1 MNKVTQWIGR
11 QLSSALISRFRDANL
26 TICTPD
32 GVVHSLGHENHE
44 GFDPIRINDWS
55 FFWDLLMGHDLGLA
69 KSYLEKK
76 WEHGNLPVLFRQLAH
91 QADQISSVKSITL
104 APEKLYSKYIQRL
117 RSSNSMWRASRNI
130 SAHYDMSN
138 EFFENILDSSM
149 TYSCGIFENENNSLR
164 QAQEQ
169 KLDVLFY
176 NSGLE
181 VGQRILDIGCG
192 WGGLITRASQL
203 HGVHATGVTLSEQQY
218 NYSCSKNAQDDLVAS
233 QEILFQD
240 YRTISGEFD
249 HIFSVEMLEAVGF
262 KGIYQFFEK
271 CALLLKKGGTIQIQV
286 IIVPDERYES
296 YRRNCD
302 FIQKYIFPGG
312 ELPSLGVIEDAANK
326 FGFSLNRSQSIGEDY
341 VITLQKW
348 RERLHINAEKI
359 FKLGFSQ
366 RDFRRFDYYFSYCE
380 GAFEA
385 GHIDNFQLSYV
396 KE

>member
-104 APEKLYSKYIQRL
+104 APEKLYSKYFQRL
-117 RSSNSMWRASRNI
+117 RSSNSMWWASRNI

-149 TYSCGIFENENNSLR
+149 TYSCGIFENKNNSLR

-169 KLDVLFY
+169 KLDVLFD

-218 NYSCSKNAQDDLVAS
+218 NYSCSKNAQDHSGAS

-271 CALLLKKGGTIQIQV
+271 CALLLKKGGTIQILV
-286 IIVPDERYES
+286 IIVPDDRYES

-359 FKLGFSQ
+359 FELGFSQ

-385 GHIDNFQLSYV
+385 GHIDNLQLSYV

>member
-1 MNKVTQWIGR
+1 MGSEMCI
-11 QLSSALISRFRDANL
+11 RD
-26 TICTPD
+26 
-32 GVVHSLGHENHE
+32 
-44 GFDPIRINDWS
+44 R
-55 FFWDLLMGHDLGLA
+55 
-69 KSYLEKK
+69 
-76 WEHGNLPVLFRQLAH
+76 
-91 QADQISSVKSITL
+91 
-104 APEKLYSKYIQRL
+104 
-117 RSSNSMWRASRNI
+117 
-130 SAHYDMSN
+130 
-138 EFFENILDSSM
+138 
-149 TYSCGIFENENNSLR
+149 
-164 QAQEQ
+164 
-169 KLDVLFY
+169 
-176 NSGLE
+176 
-181 VGQRILDIGCG
+181 
-192 WGGLITRASQL
+192 
-203 HGVHATGVTLSEQQY
+203 
-218 NYSCSKNAQDDLVAS
+218 
-233 QEILFQD
+233 
-240 YRTISGEFD
+240 
-249 HIFSVEMLEAVGF
+249 F

-326 FGFSLNRSQSIGEDY
+326 FGFSLNRSQSIAEDY

>member
-1 MNKVTQWIGR
+1 MSKVTQWIGR

-104 APEKLYSKYIQRL
+104 APEKLYSKYFQRL
-117 RSSNSMWRASRNI
+117 RSSNSMWWASRNI

-302 FIQKYIFPGG
+302 F
-312 ELPSLGVIEDAANK
+312 S
-326 FGFSLNRSQSIGEDY
+326 
-341 VITLQKW
+341 
-348 RERLHINAEKI
+348 
-359 FKLGFSQ
+359 
-366 RDFRRFDYYFSYCE
+366 
-380 GAFEA
+380 
-385 GHIDNFQLSYV
+385 
-396 KE
+396 

>member
-104 APEKLYSKYIQRL
+104 APEKLYSKYFQRL
-117 RSSNSMWRASRNI
+117 RSSNSMWWASRNI

-138 EFFENILDSSM
+138 EFFENILDSTM

-169 KLDVLFY
+169 KLDVLFD
-176 NSGLE
+176 NSRLE

-192 WGGLITRASQL
+192 WGGLITRASQR
-203 HGVHATGVTLSEQQY
+203 HGVHATGGTVSEQQY
-218 NYSCSKNAQDDLVAS
+218 NYSSSKNAQDNLGAS

>member
-104 APEKLYSKYIQRL
+104 APEKLYSKYFQRL
-117 RSSNSMWRASRNI
+117 RSSNSMWWASRNI

-218 NYSCSKNAQDDLVAS
+218 NYFCSKNTQDDLVAA

>member
-104 APEKLYSKYIQRL
+104 APEKLYSKYFQRL
-117 RSSNSMWRASRNI
+117 RSSNSMWWASRNI

-218 NYSCSKNAQDDLVAS
+218 NYFCSKNTQDDLGAS

-271 CALLLKKGGTIQIQV
+271 CAFLLKKGGTIQIQV

-359 FKLGFSQ
+359 FELGFSQ

>member
-104 APEKLYSKYIQRL
+104 APEKLYSKYFQRL
-117 RSSNSMWRASRNI
+117 RSSNSMWWASRNI

-169 KLDVLFY
+169 KLDVLFD

-218 NYSCSKNAQDDLVAS
+218 NYFCSKNTQDDLGAS

-326 FGFSLNRSQSIGEDY
+326 FGFFLNRSQSIGEDY

>member
-104 APEKLYSKYIQRL
+104 APEKLYSKYFQRL
-117 RSSNSMWRASRNI
+117 RSSNSMWWASRNI

-181 VGQRILDIGCG
+181 VGQRILDIGSG

>member
-104 APEKLYSKYIQRL
+104 APEKLYSKYFQRL
-117 RSSNSMWRASRNI
+117 RSSNSMWWASRNI

-326 FGFSLNRSQSIGEDY
+326 FGFSLNRSQSIAEDY

>member
-104 APEKLYSKYIQRL
+104 APEKLYSKYFQRL
-117 RSSNSMWRASRNI
+117 RSSNSMWWASRNI

-149 TYSCGIFENENNSLR
+149 TYSCGIFKNENNSLR

>member
-1 MNKVTQWIGR
+1 MGVGKG
-11 QLSSALISRFRDANL
+11 LISRFRDANF

-76 WEHGNLPVLFRQLAH
+76 WEHGNLPVLFRRLAH

-104 APEKLYSKYIQRL
+104 APEKLYSKYFQRL
-117 RSSNSMWRASRNI
+117 RSSNSMWWASRNI

-326 FGFSLNRSQSIGEDY
+326 FGFSLNRSQSIAEDY

>member
-104 APEKLYSKYIQRL
+104 APEKLYSKYFQRL
-117 RSSNSMWRASRNI
+117 RSSNSMWWASRNI

-149 TYSCGIFENENNSLR
+149 TYSCGVFENENNSLR

-218 NYSCSKNAQDDLVAS
+218 NYFCSKNTQDDLGAS

>member
-104 APEKLYSKYIQRL
+104 APEKLYSKYFQRL
-117 RSSNSMWRASRNI
+117 RSSNSMWWASRNI

-149 TYSCGIFENENNSLR
+149 TYSCGIFENKNNSLR

-169 KLDVLFY
+169 KLDVLFD

-218 NYSCSKNAQDDLVAS
+218 NYFCSKNTQDDLGAS

-271 CALLLKKGGTIQIQV
+271 CAFLLKKGGTIQIQV

-326 FGFSLNRSQSIGEDY
+326 FGFSLNRSQSIAEDY

>member
-104 APEKLYSKYIQRL
+104 APEKLYSKYFQRL
-117 RSSNSMWRASRNI
+117 RSSNSMWWASRNI

-164 QAQEQ
+164 HAQER

>member
-104 APEKLYSKYIQRL
+104 APEKLYSKYFQRL
-117 RSSNSMWRASRNI
+117 RSSNSMWWASRNI

-218 NYSCSKNAQDDLVAS
+218 NYSCSKNAQDDLGAS

>member
-104 APEKLYSKYIQRL
+104 APEKLYSKYFQRL
-117 RSSNSMWRASRNI
+117 RSSNSMWWASRNI

-149 TYSCGIFENENNSLR
+149 TYSCGIFENKNNSLR

-326 FGFSLNRSQSIGEDY
+326 FGFSLNRSQSIAEDY

>member
-104 APEKLYSKYIQRL
+104 APEKLYSKYFQRL
-117 RSSNSMWRASRNI
+117 RSSNSMWWASRNI

-149 TYSCGIFENENNSLR
+149 TYSCGIFENKNNSLR

-218 NYSCSKNAQDDLVAS
+218 NYFCSKNTQDDLGAS

-271 CALLLKKGGTIQIQV
+271 CAFLLKKGGTIQIQV

-326 FGFSLNRSQSIGEDY
+326 FGFFLNRSQSIGEDY

>member
-104 APEKLYSKYIQRL
+104 APEKLYSKYFQRL
-117 RSSNSMWRASRNI
+117 RSSNSMWWASRNI

-149 TYSCGIFENENNSLR
+149 TYSCGIFENKNNSLR

-169 KLDVLFY
+169 KLDVLFD

-218 NYSCSKNAQDDLVAS
+218 NYSYSKNAQDHSGTS

-312 ELPSLGVIEDAANK
+312 ELPSLGVIDDAANK
-326 FGFSLNRSQSIGEDY
+326 FGFSLNRSKSIGEDY
-341 VITLQKW
+341 VVTLQRW
-348 RERLHINAEKI
+348 RERLHANAETI
-359 FKLGFSQ
+359 SNLGFSEK
-366 RDFRRFDYYFSYCE
+366 DFRRFDYYFSYSE

-385 GHIDNFQLSYV
+385 GHIDNFQLSYL

>member
-104 APEKLYSKYIQRL
+104 APEKLYSKYFQRL
-117 RSSNSMWRASRNI
+117 RSSNSMWWASRNI

-149 TYSCGIFENENNSLR
+149 TYSCGIFENKNNSLR

-169 KLDVLFY
+169 KLDVLFD

-218 NYSCSKNAQDDLVAS
+218 NYSYSKNAQDHSGTS

-271 CALLLKKGGTIQIQV
+271 CAFLLKKGGTIQIQV

-326 FGFSLNRSQSIGEDY
+326 FGFSLNRSQSIAEDY

>member
-104 APEKLYSKYIQRL
+104 APEKLYSKYFQRL
-117 RSSNSMWRASRNI
+117 RSSNSMWWASRNI

-218 NYSCSKNAQDDLVAS
+218 NYFCSKNTQDDLGAS

-271 CALLLKKGGTIQIQV
+271 CAFLLKKGGTIQIQV

>member
-104 APEKLYSKYIQRL
+104 APEKLYSKYFQRL
-117 RSSNSMWRASRNI
+117 RSSNSMWWASRNI

-149 TYSCGIFENENNSLR
+149 TYSCGIFENKNNSLR

-169 KLDVLFY
+169 KLDVLFD

-271 CALLLKKGGTIQIQV
+271 CAFLLKKGGTIQIQV

-326 FGFSLNRSQSIGEDY
+326 FGFSLNRSQSIAEDY

>member
-1 MNKVTQWIGR
+1 MSKVTQWIGR

-104 APEKLYSKYIQRL
+104 APEKLYSKYFQRL
-117 RSSNSMWRASRNI
+117 RSSNSMWWASRNI

-218 NYSCSKNAQDDLVAS
+218 NYSCLKNAQDDLVAS

>member
-76 WEHGNLPVLFRQLAH
+76 WEHGNLPVLFRRLAH

-104 APEKLYSKYIQRL
+104 APEKLYSKYFQRL
-117 RSSNSMWRASRNI
+117 RSSNSMWWASRNI

-326 FGFSLNRSQSIGEDY
+326 FGFSLNRSQSIAEDY

>member
-104 APEKLYSKYIQRL
+104 APEKLYSKYFQRL
-117 RSSNSMWRASRNI
+117 RSSNSMWWASRNI

-149 TYSCGIFENENNSLR
+149 TYSCGIFENKNNSLR

>member
-104 APEKLYSKYIQRL
+104 APEKLYSKYFQRL
-117 RSSNSMWRASRNI
+117 RSSNSMWWASRNI

-218 NYSCSKNAQDDLVAS
+218 NYFCSKNTQDDLGAS

>member
-104 APEKLYSKYIQRL
+104 APEKLYSKYFQRL
-117 RSSNSMWRASRNI
+117 RSSNSMWWASRNI

-169 KLDVLFY
+169 KLDVLFD
-176 NSGLE
+176 NSRLE

>member
-104 APEKLYSKYIQRL
+104 APEKLYSKYFQRL
-117 RSSNSMWRASRNI
+117 RSSNSMWWASRNI

-203 HGVHATGVTLSEQQY
+203 HGVHATGGTLSEQQY
-218 NYSCSKNAQDDLVAS
+218 NYFCSKNTQDDLGAS

>member
-1 MNKVTQWIGR
+1 MSKVTQWIGR

-104 APEKLYSKYIQRL
+104 APEKLYSKYFQRL
-117 RSSNSMWRASRNI
+117 RSSNSMWWASRNI

>member
-104 APEKLYSKYIQRL
+104 APEKLYSKYFQRL
-117 RSSNSMWRASRNI
+117 RSSNSMWWASRNI

>member
-104 APEKLYSKYIQRL
+104 APEKLYSKYFQRL
-117 RSSNSMWRASRNI
+117 RSSNSMWWASRNI

-218 NYSCSKNAQDDLVAS
+218 NYSSSKNAQDNLGAS

>member
-104 APEKLYSKYIQRL
+104 APEKLYSKYFQRL
-117 RSSNSMWRASRNI
+117 RSSNSMWWASRNI

-138 EFFENILDSSM
+138 EFFENILDSTM

>member
-104 APEKLYSKYIQRL
+104 APEKLYSKYFQRL
-117 RSSNSMWRASRNI
+117 RSSNSMWWASRNI

-149 TYSCGIFENENNSLR
+149 TYSCGIFENKNNSLR

-218 NYSCSKNAQDDLVAS
+218 NYSCSKNAHDDLVAS

-271 CALLLKKGGTIQIQV
+271 CAFLLKKGGTIQIQV

>member
-1 MNKVTQWIGR
+1 MSKVTQWIGR

-91 QADQISSVKSITL
+91 QADQISSVKSLTL
-104 APEKLYSKYIQRL
+104 APEKFYSKYFQRL
-117 RSSNSMWRASRNI
+117 RSSNSMWWASRNI

-149 TYSCGIFENENNSLR
+149 TYSCGIFENKNNSLR

-169 KLDVLFY
+169 KLDVLFD

-218 NYSCSKNAQDDLVAS
+218 NYSYSKNAQDHSGTS

-326 FGFSLNRSQSIGEDY
+326 FGFSLNRSQSIAEDY

-348 RERLHINAEKI
+348 RARLHINAEKI

>member
-104 APEKLYSKYIQRL
+104 APEKLYSKYFQRL
-117 RSSNSMWRASRNI
+117 RSSNSMWWASRNI

-149 TYSCGIFENENNSLR
+149 TYSCVIFENENNSLR
-164 QAQEQ
+164 KAQEQ

>member
-32 GVVHSLGHENHE
+32 GVLHSLGHENHE

-104 APEKLYSKYIQRL
+104 APEKLYSKYFQRL
-117 RSSNSMWRASRNI
+117 RSSNSMWWASRNI

>member
-1 MNKVTQWIGR
+1 MSKITQWIGR
-11 QLSSALISRFRDANL
+11 QISSILISRFQDANL
-26 TICTPD
+26 LIHTPD
-32 GVVHSLGHENHE
+32 GSTHFLGQSNN
-44 GFDPIRINDWS
+44 GVIDPIKIRDWS

-69 KSYLEKK
+69 KSYMEKK
-76 WEHGNLPVLFRQLAH
+76 WEHGNLPDLFRKLAR
-91 QADQISSVKSITL
+91 QADEMSSVKSITL
-104 APEKLYSKYIQRL
+104 APEKLYSKYFQRL
-117 RSSNSMWRASRNI
+117 RSSNSMWWASRNI

-138 EFFENILDSSM
+138 EFFQNILDSSM
-149 TYSCGIFENENNSLR
+149 TYSCGIFENENCSLK
-164 QAQEQ
+164 QAQEK
-169 KLDVLFY
+169 KLDVLFH

-218 NYSCSKNAQDDLVAS
+218 NYSCSLNSENGLAES

-271 CALLLKKGGTIQIQV
+271 CSSLLKKGGTIQIQV
-286 IIVPDERYES
+286 IIVPDERYDS

-312 ELPSLGVIEDAANK
+312 ELPSLGVIDDAANK
-326 FGFSLNRSQSIGEDY
+326 FGFSLNRSKSIGEDY
-341 VITLQKW
+341 VVTLQRW
-348 RERLHINAEKI
+348 RERLHANAETI
-359 FKLGFSQ
+359 SNLGFSEK
-366 RDFRRFDYYFSYCE
+366 DFRRFDYYFSYCE

-385 GHIDNFQLSYV
+385 GHIDNFQLSYL

>member
-1 MNKVTQWIGR
+1 MSKVTQWIGR

-91 QADQISSVKSITL
+91 QADQISCVKSITL
-104 APEKLYSKYIQRL
+104 APEKLYSKYFQRL
-117 RSSNSMWRASRNI
+117 RSSNSMWWASRNI

>member
-104 APEKLYSKYIQRL
+104 APEKLYSKYFQRL
-117 RSSNSMWRASRNI
+117 RSSNSMWWASRNI

-138 EFFENILDSSM
+138 EFFENILDSTM

-218 NYSCSKNAQDDLVAS
+218 NYFCSKNTQDDLGAS